1 MKFLSKHVMHQIAP
15 KWLEVGL
22 ELLSSEDEAKLYEIR
37 ENHPNNAT
45 HCTSE
50 MLKLWLDRNPK
61 ASWNQLLEALR
72 VLLYNALAETLKDML
87 YKGKLISI

>member
-1 MKFLSKHVMHQIAP
+1 MKFLSKHVVHQIVP

-22 ELLSSEDEAKLYEIR
+22 ELLSSEDEARLYAIR
-37 ENHPNNAT
+37 AT
-45 HCTSE
+45 YHDATNCTSE
-50 MLKLWLDRNPK
+50 MLRLWLDRNPK

-72 VLLYNALAETLKDML
+72 EVHYNTLAETLKDML

>member
-1 MKFLSKHVMHQIAP
+1 MKFLSKHVVHQIAP

-22 ELLSSEDEAKLYEIR
+22 ELLSSEDDARLYEIR
-37 ENHPNNAT
+37 ENYLDMTKCA
-45 HCTSE
+45 SE

-72 VLLYNALAETLKDML
+72 EVRYNALAETLKDML